1 MRTHW
6 SREFN
11 KVKEINSAASW
22 RKNTQRR
29 ECIQVNKHIIA
40 AGPVRLGIGGG
51 GDRSRRQGRG
61 GGGPIHQALTGYDKE
76 LGFYS

>member
-6 SREFN
+6 SRELN

-29 ECIQVNKHIIA
+29 ECIQVNAHIIA
-40 AGPVRLGIGGG
+40 VRPVRLGVGGG
-51 GDRSRRQGRG
+51 QGIGAGDKVEEVGARIPGTYG
-61 GGGPIHQALTGYDKE
+61 L
-76 LGFYS
+76 